1 VRLLWHRRDCRIP
14 DNPVVASADD
24 SETVLP
30 VFVVDPAVV
39 AHAAPPRAAVLHDAL
54 ASLDAAYRDRG
65 GALHVARGDP
75 VQVIPALADAHGAD
89 AVAWNRDHSML
100 AQRRDEAVG
109 DALPEG
115 VAVDV
120 RDGHT
125 MHPPGSFATSA
136 GDPYQVFTYYHR
148 KWTDEATPA
157 PVEPP
162 DVDVVEEPGEGV
174 PTADAL
180 IGAAPDGD
188 GPPPGEPADGDRDAA
203 LDRLEGFVDDPIADY
218 DDARDRP
225 DRDGTS
231 RLSHHLRFGTLGV
244 REVWA
249 ATERAAD
256 DADGDAL
263 DGIEAFRRQLAWRD
277 FYAQVLHHNPEN
289 TREDHAP
296 DRFPEGIAWRNDGDE
311 FAAWRR
317 GATGYPIV
325 DAGMRQL
332 LEECWMHNRVRMI
345 VASFLTKDLLID
357 WRWGYDHFERHLADH
372 DPANESGGWQWAAG
386 TGTDAQPYFRI
397 FNPASQCE
405 THDPEGS
412 YVRRFVPEL
421 ADAPTDAIHDW
432 PELSRAEREDA
443 APAYVDP
450 IVDHA
455 ERRDAAL
462 AAFEA
467 ARGEDG
473 SD

>member
-1 VRLLWHRRDCRIP
+1 MRLLWHRRDCRIP
-14 DNPVVASADD
+14 DNPVVASSDD
-24 SETVLP
+24 GEAVLP

-39 AHAAPPRAAVLHDAL
+39 AHAAPPRAAVLADAL
-54 ASLDAAYRDRG
+54 GSLDAAYRDRG
-65 GALHVARGDP
+65 GALHVAQGDP
-75 VQVIPALADAHGAD
+75 VDVIPALAERHDAD

-100 AQRRDEAVG
+100 AQRRDAAVR
-109 DALPEG
+109 DALPGG
-115 VAVDV
+115 VTVDV
-120 RDGHT
+120 HDGHV
-125 MHPPGSFATSA
+125 MHPPETFETSA
-136 GDPYQVFTYYHR
+136 GEPYQVFTYYHR
-148 KWTDEATPA
+148 KWSDRAKPA
-157 PVEPP
+157 PAAVP
-162 DVDVVEEPGEGV
+162 DLAVLDDEGEGV
-174 PTADAL
+174 PDPSGLAGNGDDT
-180 IGAAPDGD
+180 GRQTGSPPDGS
-188 GPPPGEPADGDRDAA
+188 RDDA
-203 LDRLEGFVDDPIADY
+203 LDRLDAFLDGPVAAYHE
-218 DDARDRP
+218 ARDRP

-249 ATERAAD
+249 ATERTAD
-256 DADGDAL
+256 GSDADASD

-289 TREDHAP
+289 TRMDHAP

-311 FAAWRR
+311 FDAWRR
-317 GATGYPIV
+317 GETGYPIV

-397 FNPASQCE
+397 FNPTSQCE
-405 THDPEGS
+405 SHDPEGS
-412 YVRRFVPEL
+412 YVRRYVPEL
-421 ADAPTDAIHDW
+421 ADASTDAIHDW
-432 PELSRAEREDA
+432 PELSPAEREDA
-443 APAYVDP
+443 APEYVDP

-455 ERRDAAL
+455 ERREAAL

-467 ARGEDG
+467 ARGEDE